1 MAAVGLLEMQG
12 AGGQGQGA
20 ISLAPGAIHGRV

>member
-12 AGGQGQGA
+12 AGGQGQGV